1 VTRSEGLAVA
11 SLHAFRAGLFSG
23 DADRP
28 LRADAEGLAR
38 VTAGAVGAAFQ
49 VGPDN
54 PLVGLDGRAALL
66 RDLASALRANPT
78 LFGAPARIGALYD
91 HLMAQRIDGA
101 IPAETILAAILEGLN
116 PIWPDRLTLGGISLG
131 DVWRH
136 PAIVTDDLTNGLI
149 PFHKLSQWMAYSLVE
164 IFEEAGVPVSGLDAL
179 TGLPEYRNGG
189 LFLDMGALRLRDP
202 ALASQSLAVDSQAV
216 VEWRGLTVALLDR
229 LADPVRALLG
239 KSPAEMPLAC
249 VLEGGSWAAGR
260 KIAREKR
267 PGGGPPLQVISD
279 GTVF

>member
-1 VTRSEGLAVA
+1 
-11 SLHAFRAGLFSG
+11 
-23 DADRP
+23 
-28 LRADAEGLAR
+28 
-38 VTAGAVGAAFQ
+38 
-49 VGPDN
+49 
-54 PLVGLDGRAALL
+54 
-66 RDLASALRANPT
+66 
-78 LFGAPARIGALYD
+78 
-91 HLMAQRIDGA
+91 MAQRIDGA